1 MIYDEVNKFLSR
13 PAAQG
18 SGNAISNTFLID
30 LDRIAHE
37 RPINLLDLKRNSKA
51 ERLNQGKRTGA
62 DETVSGLS

>member
-18 SGNAISNTFLID
+18 SGNAISNRFLID

-51 ERLNQGKRTGA
+51 AQ
-62 DETVSGLS
+62 